1 MFAAVQHDGD
11 IDPDRSSAYHWSDR
25 VHVCTELPGASS
37 AGHSSSRDGRH
48 EDDKVDCGLRS
59 SSLLGGV
66 YIA

>member
-1 MFAAVQHDGD
+1 MFTAVQHDGD
-11 IDPDRSSAYHWSDR
+11 IDPDRRSAYHWSDR